1 MLIPSAR
8 NSRRGG
14 IDSRAENIYP
24 WPLVEGAGWFHEVAM
39 ISEGV
44 HVGLKRVAVFLICA
58 LLLSPCPCLAKGAPT
73 QPLFKIEQ
81 SENANFVQYEAQ
93 LGPGGT
99 LNGAE
104 PVAAYW
110 IMRAEDGRRE
120 SLNFLEV
127 KLAYGFKTWS
137 EADGDGVFV
146 QLVSYPQK
154 KLRVYRVNGSYRVE
168 TVINGRLAF
177 LERIYVKSVNGGILP
192 RVEYLEL
199 YGNDIRTGGSLYEK
213 VVTQ

>member
-1 MLIPSAR
+1 MM
-8 NSRRGG
+8 
-14 IDSRAENIYP
+14 
-24 WPLVEGAGWFHEVAM
+24 H
-39 ISEGV
+39 EGV
-44 HVGLKRVAVFLICA
+44 HVGLRRVAALLICA
-58 LLLSPCPCLAKGAPT
+58 LLLSPLPCLAKGSAT

-81 SENANFVQYEAQ
+81 SENANFVQYDAQ
-93 LGPGGT
+93 LTSGGA

-104 PVAAYW
+104 PVVAYW
-110 IMRAEDGRRE
+110 IMRAQDGRRE
-120 SLNFLEV
+120 DLNFLEV
-127 KLAYGFKTWS
+127 KLAYGFKTSW
-137 EADGDGVFV
+137 EADGDGVLV

>member
-1 MLIPSAR
+1 M
-8 NSRRGG
+8 GK
-14 IDSRAENIYP
+14 NIYP
-24 WPLVEGAGWFHEVAM
+24 WRLVEGAGWFYEVEM
-39 ISEGV
+39 IAEGV
-44 HVGLKRVAVFLICA
+44 HLRLSGVAALLICA
-58 LLLSPCPCLAKGAPT
+58 LLLPPLPCLAKGSAA

-81 SENANFVQYEAQ
+81 SENANFVQYDAQ
-93 LGPGGT
+93 LEPNGT
-99 LNGAE
+99 LDGAE
-104 PVAAYW
+104 PVVAYW
-110 IMRAEDGRRE
+110 IMRAQDGRRE
-120 SLNFLEV
+120 GLNFLEV
-127 KLAYGFKTWS
+127 KLAYGFKTSW
-137 EADGDGVFV
+137 DTGQDGVFV

-154 KLRVYRVNGSYRVE
+154 KLRICRVNGSYRVE

>member
-1 MLIPSAR
+1 MITVGDHAGL
-8 NSRRGG
+8 RR
-14 IDSRAENIYP
+14 
-24 WPLVEGAGWFHEVAM
+24 VT
-39 ISEGV
+39 
-44 HVGLKRVAVFLICA
+44 A
-58 LLLSPCPCLAKGAPT
+58 LLVCAFLLAPLLSLAKGSAA

-81 SENANFVQYEAQ
+81 SESANFVQYEAQ
-93 LGPGGT
+93 LAPGGT

-104 PVAAYW
+104 PVVAYW

-127 KLAYGFKTWS
+127 RLAYGFKTSW
-137 EADGDGVFV
+137 EADGESVFV
-146 QLVSYPQK
+146 QLVSHPQK
-154 KLRVYRVNGSYRVE
+154 KLRVCRVNGSYRAE

-177 LERIYVKSVNGGILP
+177 LERIYVKSVNGWMLP

-213 VVTQ
+213 VLTQ